1 MDGILQPAVAQLA
14 IGLSVFSLV
23 TYLWL
28 GLTVL
33 LIGNRRSTVTWIG
46 GLGLLMAALFFLCH
60 GALVGAGVPTR
71 TSPTDFWW
79 HLSWVPGF
87 AAPFFWAATGMHYAN
102 LTRGTISR
110 LRQSALVVVAGL
122 GIAAT
127 ILALLSL
134 PAIGHYGDF
143 IRVLGTSLKARNNPQ
158 PLPFT
163 VSPLVPLLGLAFVV
177 YVAACA
183 FLPWVTLVAQRL
195 RPAQRGGSADGSEHN
210 SGSAS
215 TGGTSISGVLQ
226 AVTSSGSSDALLWDA
241 TDAWGRAR
249 PALLSASICMLSAGG
264 VVALVGIATSLAE
277 RNALLAQVTS
287 KLDLSMPPTLPGHV
301 PLVLVASDLAVQV
314 ALAGLVLLVGW
325 AVVRQGVLV
334 ERRLPQR
341 GFLSHWRGTALVAGI
356 IATVVAW
363 MEAVEPEAL
372 PDLLVL
378 VALVTVTYAL
388 FTRQAYEEHDRLL
401 TQLRPFITSLTVG
414 HAGWL
419 TSDPEEVERNVEALF
434 TSLCRDVLG
443 ASRGRLALTA
453 GRLHRTFV
461 YSEPVAATVLTDSR
475 EWTLPVSDERGVV
488 ARLALGP
495 RVDGAGYTSADLE
508 IARACGQ
515 RILDAV
521 GEFAAAQAVA
531 SLARRRGLEAE
542 LSAALPR
549 RVLHDEVLPRL
560 HLAMLRLEALRGR
573 ITSTAPVAPA
583 SPVSSGAG
591 GTQAAVAE
599 PTSGSDGPAVGTE
612 LGEVVRELGRTH
624 HDLAAL
630 MRAAPAANPRRIE
643 HGLTAVLRTSLDG
656 EFRGTFDVIGWDAT
670 QEAGAAAD
678 ALPAIVADLLLGASL
693 EAVRNAGRH
702 GRGDDMHR
710 RLELRVAL
718 AADER
723 WVTVTVGDD
732 GVGLQ
737 NEGARES
744 RETAPDTSLSHALP
758 STTPG
763 TRTGLLTHGALVA
776 LVGGSLSV
784 RSQQGA
790 GTMVTIRVPRSGTWG
805 MA

>member
-1 MDGILQPAVAQLA
+1 MDGMLQPAVAQLA
-14 IGLSVFSLV
+14 IGISVFSLI

-33 LIGNRRSTVTWIG
+33 LIGNRRSAVTWIG

-60 GALVGAGVPTR
+60 GALVGAGVPAGP
-71 TSPTDFWW
+71 SPTDFWW
-79 HLSWVPGF
+79 RLAWVPGF

-102 LTRGTISR
+102 LTRGTMSR
-110 LRQSALVVVAGL
+110 LRRSALVVVAAL
-122 GIAAT
+122 GIATAV
-127 ILALLSL
+127 LALMSL

-143 IRVLGTSLKARNNPQ
+143 IRVLGTSLQVRSHQ
-158 PLPFT
+158 QRLPFE

-195 RPAQRGGSADGSEHN
+195 RPAGRGGNSADGSDQGRTSV
-210 SGSAS
+210 SGTPTGAPSS
-215 TGGTSISGVLQ
+215 GGT
-226 AVTSSGSSDALLWDA
+226 DAFLLWDA
-241 TDAWGRAR
+241 ADAWGQAR
-249 PALLSASICMLSAGG
+249 PALLGASICMLCAGG
-264 VVALVGIATSLAE
+264 MVALVGIATSLAE
-277 RNALLAQVTS
+277 HNALLAHVTS
-287 KLDLSMPPTLPGHV
+287 TLDLSVPPTLPGHV
-301 PLVLVASDLAVQV
+301 PVLLVAADLVVQV
-314 ALAGLVLLVGW
+314 ALAGLVLLIGW

-341 GFLSHWRGTALVAGI
+341 GFLSHWRGTALVAAI
-356 IATVVAW
+356 IAVVVAW
-363 MEAVEPEAL
+363 MAALAPEAL

-401 TQLRPFITSLTVG
+401 TQLRPFITSLAVG

-419 TSDPEEVERNVEALF
+419 TTDPLEVERSVEALF

-443 ASRGRLALTA
+443 ASRGRLALTV

-461 YSEPVAATVLTDSR
+461 YAEPTAAAALADSR
-475 EWTLPVSDERGVV
+475 EWTLPVSDEHGVV
-488 ARLALGP
+488 ARLTLGP

-508 IARACGQ
+508 VARACGQ

-573 ITSTAPVAPA
+573 AGASTPAAPA
-583 SPVSSGAG
+583 SVVTGATSEGGSTPVAV
-591 GTQAAVAE
+591 VAE
-599 PTSGSDGPAVGTE
+599 PTRGDDGLDVRAE
-612 LGEVVRELGRTH
+612 LGEVVRELGKTH

-630 MRAAPAANPRRIE
+630 MRTAPAANPRRIE

-656 EFRGTFDVIGWDAT
+656 EFRGTFDVIEWNAT

-678 ALPAIVADLLLGASL
+678 ALPAIVADLLLGAAL

-702 GRGDDMHR
+702 ARGGDMHR
-710 RLELRVAL
+710 KLELRVAL

-723 WVTVTVGDD
+723 WVTVTVSDD

-737 NEGARES
+737 NNDARTP
-744 RETAPDTSLSHALP
+744 REAAPDASLSNALL
-758 STTPG
+758 TTPG

-776 LVGGSLSV
+776 LVGGSLSA
-784 RSQQGA
+784 RSEP
-790 GTMVTIRVPRSGTWG
+790 GTGTTVTIRVPKSGSWG
-805 MA
+805 AE

>member
-14 IGLSVFSLV
+14 IGLSVFSLI

-33 LIGNRRSTVTWIG
+33 LIGNRRSAVTWVG

-60 GALVGAGVPTR
+60 GALVGAGVPTSP
-71 TSPTDFWW
+71 SPTDFWW
-79 HLSWVPGF
+79 RLAWVPGF

-102 LTRGTISR
+102 LTRGTMSK
-110 LRQSALVVVAGL
+110 LRRSALVVAALLGL
-122 GIAAT
+122 AT
-127 ILALLSL
+127 AVLAVLSL

-143 IRVLGTSLKARNNPQ
+143 IRVLGTSLQARPRQ
-158 PLPFT
+158 RLPFK

-183 FLPWVTLVAQRL
+183 FLPWVTLVARRL
-195 RPAQRGGSADGSEHN
+195 RPAGRAGGGTDGSDHTGTGV
-210 SGSAS
+210 SGAM
-215 TGGTSISGVLQ
+215 
-226 AVTSSGSSDALLWDA
+226 AVVGSSSGSTDAFLLWDA

-249 PALLSASICMLSAGG
+249 PALLGASICMLCAGG

-277 RNALLAQVTS
+277 HNVLLAQVTS
-287 KLDLSMPPTLPGHV
+287 TLDVSLPRTLPGHV
-301 PLVLVASDLAVQV
+301 PVVLVTADLAVQV
-314 ALAGLVLLVGW
+314 ALAGLVLLIGW

-356 IATVVAW
+356 MAVVVGW
-363 MEAVEPEAL
+363 MAALAPEAL

-401 TQLRPFITSLTVG
+401 MQLRPFIASLTVG

-419 TSDPEEVERNVEALF
+419 TTDPQEVERNVEALF

-443 ASRGRLALTA
+443 ASRGRLALTV

-461 YSEPVAATVLTDSR
+461 YADPAAVGLADSR

-508 IARACGQ
+508 VARACGQ

-560 HLAMLRLEALRGR
+560 HLAMLRLEAIRGR
-573 ITSTAPVAPA
+573 VGAGT
-583 SPVSSGAG
+583 PVSPPSPTSVARGAAASGA
-591 GTQAAVAE
+591 APLAVAE
-599 PTSGSDGPAVGTE
+599 PTQDGDGQAVRKE
-612 LGEVVRELGRTH
+612 LGEVVRELGTAH

-656 EFRGTFDVIGWDAT
+656 EFRGTFDVTEWDAT

-693 EAVRNAGRH
+693 EAIRNAGRH

-710 RLELRVAL
+710 RLALRVAL

-723 WVTVTVGDD
+723 WVTVTVSDD

-737 NEGARES
+737 NNDARS
-744 RETAPDTSLSHALP
+744 PREAAPDISLSNALP
-758 STTPG
+758 TAPG

-776 LVGGSLSV
+776 LVGGSLAV
-784 RSQQGA
+784 RSQQGE
-790 GTMVTIRVPRSGTWG
+790 GTTVTIRVPRNGSWG
-805 MA
+805 PE

>member
-1 MDGILQPAVAQLA
+1 MDGILQAAVAQLA

-33 LIGNRRSTVTWIG
+33 LIGNRRSAVTWVG

-60 GALVGAGVPTR
+60 GALVGAGVVNGP
-71 TSPTDFWW
+71 SPTDFWW
-79 HLSWVPGF
+79 HLAWVPGF

-102 LTRGTISR
+102 LTRGTMSR
-110 LRQSALVVVAGL
+110 LRRSALIVVAAL
-122 GIAAT
+122 GIVTAV
-127 ILALLSL
+127 LAVLSL
-134 PAIGHYGDF
+134 PSIGHYGDF
-143 IRVLGTSLKARNNPQ
+143 IRVLGTSLRVRSQ
-158 PLPFT
+158 QRRLPFE

-195 RPAQRGGSADGSEHN
+195 RPAGR
-210 SGSAS
+210 SAS
-215 TGGTSISGVLQ
+215 TDSGEHSSTSVSGALAQVPASGGT
-226 AVTSSGSSDALLWDA
+226 DAFLLWDA
-241 TDAWGRAR
+241 ADAWGRAR
-249 PALLSASICMLSAGG
+249 PALLGASICMLCAGG
-264 VVALVGIATSLAE
+264 VVALVGIATSLGE
-277 RNALLAQVTS
+277 HNALLAQVTNT
-287 KLDLSMPPTLPGHV
+287 LDVSVPPTLPGHV

-314 ALAGLVLLVGW
+314 ALAALVLLIGW

-341 GFLSHWRGTALVAGI
+341 GFLSHWRGTALVAAI
-356 IATVVAW
+356 IAIVVAW
-363 MEAVEPEAL
+363 MAALAPEAL

-401 TQLRPFITSLTVG
+401 TQLRPFIASLTVG

-419 TSDPEEVERNVEALF
+419 TTDPEEVERNVEALF

-443 ASRGRLALTA
+443 ASRGRLALMA

-461 YSEPVAATVLTDSR
+461 YTNPTAATTPADSR

-508 IARACGQ
+508 VARACGQ

-521 GEFAAAQAVA
+521 GEFAVAQAVA

-573 ITSTAPVAPA
+573 VGTNAATTPA
-583 SPVSSGAG
+583 SAVMGTGASG
-591 GTQAAVAE
+591 GTPPLAVAE
-599 PTSGSDGPAVGTE
+599 PEPAPGEAVMAVQTE
-612 LGEVVRELGRTH
+612 LGEVVRDLGKAH

-656 EFRGTFDVIGWDAT
+656 EFRGTFDVSEWDAT

-678 ALPAIVADLLLGASL
+678 ALPPIVADLLLGAAL

-710 RLELRVAL
+710 KLKLRVAL
-718 AADER
+718 AADDH
-723 WVTVTVGDD
+723 WVVVTVSDD

-737 NEGARES
+737 NTDARTP
-744 RETAPDTSLSHALP
+744 REAAPDTSLSNALL
-758 STTPG
+758 TTAG
-763 TRTGLLTHGALVA
+763 SRTGLLTHGALVA

-784 RSQQGA
+784 RSQPGA
-790 GTMVTIRVPRSGTWG
+790 GTTVTIRVPRSGSWETV
-805 MA
+805 

>member
-1 MDGILQPAVAQLA
+1 MNGILQAAVAQLA

-33 LIGNRRSTVTWIG
+33 LIGNRRSAVTWVG

-60 GALVGAGVPTR
+60 GALVGAGVVTGP
-71 TSPTDFWW
+71 SPTDFWW
-79 HLSWVPGF
+79 HLAWVPGF

-102 LTRGTISR
+102 LTRGTMSR
-110 LRQSALVVVAGL
+110 LRRSALIVVAAL
-122 GIAAT
+122 GIVTAV
-127 ILALLSL
+127 LALLSL
-134 PAIGHYGDF
+134 PSIGHYGDF
-143 IRVLGTSLKARNNPQ
+143 IRVLGTSLRVRSQ
-158 PLPFT
+158 PRRLPFE

-195 RPAQRGGSADGSEHN
+195 RPAGRGSGADSGEH
-210 SGSAS
+210 SS
-215 TGGTSISGVLQ
+215 TSISGTLAPVP
-226 AVTSSGSSDALLWDA
+226 ASGGTDAFLLWDA
-241 TDAWGRAR
+241 ADAWGRAR
-249 PALLSASICMLSAGG
+249 PALLGASICMLCAGG
-264 VVALVGIATSLAE
+264 VVALVGIATSLGE
-277 RNALLAQVTS
+277 HNALLAQMTNTLEVNV
-287 KLDLSMPPTLPGHV
+287 PRTLPGHV

-314 ALAGLVLLVGW
+314 ALAALVLLIGW

-341 GFLSHWRGTALVAGI
+341 GFWSHWRGTALVAAI
-356 IATVVAW
+356 IAIVVAW
-363 MEAVEPEAL
+363 MAALAPEAL

-401 TQLRPFITSLTVG
+401 TQMRPFIASLTVG

-419 TSDPEEVERNVEALF
+419 TTDPEEVERNVEALF

-443 ASRGRLALTA
+443 ASRGRLALMA

-461 YSEPVAATVLTDSR
+461 YTNPTAATALADSR

-508 IARACGQ
+508 VARACGQ

-521 GEFAAAQAVA
+521 GEFAVAQAVA

-573 ITSTAPVAPA
+573 VGASTPA
-583 SPVSSGAG
+583 SAVMGASVG
-591 GTQAAVAE
+591 APPLTVAE
-599 PTSGSDGPAVGTE
+599 PEPAAGEDGQAVRAE
-612 LGEVVRELGRTH
+612 LGEVVRELGKAH

-630 MRAAPAANPRRIE
+630 MRTAPSANPRRIE

-656 EFRGTFDVIGWDAT
+656 EFRGTFDVSEWDAT
-670 QEAGAAAD
+670 PEAGAAAD
-678 ALPAIVADLLLGASL
+678 ALPPIVADLLLGASL

-710 RLELRVAL
+710 KLTLRVAL
-718 AADER
+718 TADEH
-723 WVTVTVGDD
+723 WVIVTVSDD

-737 NEGARES
+737 NTDARAP
-744 RETAPDTSLSHALP
+744 REAADTSLSNALL
-758 STTPG
+758 TTAG
-763 TRTGLLTHGALVA
+763 SRTGLLTHGALVA

-784 RSQQGA
+784 RSLPGA
-790 GTMVTIRVPRSGTWG
+790 GTTVTIRVPRSGPWETV
-805 MA
+805 